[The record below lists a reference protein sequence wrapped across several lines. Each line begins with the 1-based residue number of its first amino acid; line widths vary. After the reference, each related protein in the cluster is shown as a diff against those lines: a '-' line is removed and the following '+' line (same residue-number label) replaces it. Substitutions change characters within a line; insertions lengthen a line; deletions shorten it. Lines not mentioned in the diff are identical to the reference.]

1 VRDKNQFDAM
11 LNSYNIFSM
20 INSPIRIQNGSRMA
34 TDNIFLLMQLDLTMQ
49 FLWQLMD

>member
-1 VRDKNQFDAM
+1 
-11 LNSYNIFSM
+11 
-20 INSPIRIQNGSRMA
+20 MA